1 LDRSRLVLVTGGV
14 RSGKSRFAE
23 ELAASWGGEVVYVA
37 TARVTDEEMA
47 ARVARHKA
55 RRPERWITVEEPLA
69 LVEAI
74 AEWGKR
80 GRVLLVD
87 CLAVYVGNL
96 LVEEGLGEEEVVA
109 RLREVALR
117 AQESPADVIVV
128 SNEVGLGVVP
138 PYPVGRLYRDLLGL
152 ANQEVANRADAVYLV
167 VCGLPVE
174 IKSLAARWYVEGRE
188 GKLYGRET

>member
-1 LDRSRLVLVTGGV
+1 MERGRLVLITGGV

-23 ELAASWGGEVVYVA
+23 ELAASWGEEVVYVA

-55 RRPERWITVEEPLA
+55 RRPDCWTTVEEPVA
-69 LVEAI
+69 LEEVI
-74 AEWGKR
+74 KEWGKR

-96 LVEEGLGEEEVVA
+96 LVEEGLGEEEVVV
-109 RLREVALR
+109 RLRKVARR
-117 AQESPADVIVV
+117 AQESPADVILV

-138 PYPVGRLYRDLLGL
+138 PYPLGRLYRDLLGL
-152 ANQEVANRADAVYLV
+152 ANQEVASRADAVYLV

-174 IKSLAARWYVEGRE
+174 VKSLAVRRQLKGP
-188 GKLYGRET
+188 GGGLYEQS

>member
-1 LDRSRLVLVTGGV
+1 MERGRLVFVTGGV

-23 ELAASWGGEVVYVA
+23 ELACNWGKEVIYVA

-47 ARVARHKA
+47 ERVARHKA
-55 RRPERWITVEEPLA
+55 RRPARWRTVEEPLA
-69 LVEAI
+69 LDRVIKDWGEA
-74 AEWGKR
+74 

-96 LVEEGLGEEEVVA
+96 LVEEGLGEEEVLGRV
-109 RLREVALR
+109 RQVALR
-117 AQESPADVIVV
+117 AQEAPADVILV

-138 PYPVGRLYRDLLGL
+138 PYPLGRLYRDLLGL
-152 ANQEVANRADAVYLV
+152 ANQEVAARADAVYLV

-174 IKSLAARWYVEGRE
+174 IKSLAKGSSLGGGGRGEGLH
-188 GKLYGRET
+188 G